1 MFSPR
6 FTQPLRSRGFS
17 LVELLIV
24 IAIVGILSLL
34 VIPGY
39 SQQLSKVR
47 RADAHHLLLSN
58 AQILQRCLTLAGTYN
73 GGCGV
78 VTTSRDGYYAL
89 TTSLTARSY
98 TLTAT
103 PVVGEGQAGD
113 AACTSL
119 TLTNVGHKGATG
131 SDPDACW

>member
-1 MFSPR
+1 MVSPR
-6 FTQPLRSRGFS
+6 VSQPLRSSGFS
-17 LVELLIV
+17 LVELMIV
-24 IAIVGILSLL
+24 IAIVGILSQL

-39 SQQLSKVR
+39 LQQLSKVR

-78 VTTSRDGYYAL
+78 VTASRDGYYAL
-89 TTSLTARSY
+89 TTSLTERSY

-103 PVVGEGQAGD
+103 PVANEAQASDD
-113 AACTSL
+113 ACKSL